1 MVIKYK
7 NIHPKILYIFFT
19 SLSLAIFFFSTAK
32 VEAKA
37 FDIKNIEISEPFEM
51 SFNKKKVIDKG
62 FKKAFSELFLLI
74 TNSSDQKKIDK
85 TKLNEIKSMVDSFS
99 IKEEKFVNEVYY
111 VSLDVSFNRKKI
123 FNFLEKKNIF
133 PSVPLKKNFFF
144 LPIIIDENKKDL
156 LIFSNNKIF
165 DEWNNDIKSFHLLEY
180 ILPSEDLEHI
190 NLIKSNYEFI
200 EQYDFKDVISKYYLK
215 DSIIALI
222 FKNEKELR
230 VLSRINIKDNV
241 ILKNQSF
248 SNTDVDDLKKI
259 KEIISNLKIIYE
271 DYWKSFNQINTSIKL
286 TLNIKVTNRN
296 NIKISNFEKIL
307 KEHDLINNFLIS
319 KFNSDFIYYQIIFNG
334 TPNNFLEVM
343 KEKNYN
349 FDTQNKIWFLK

>member
-1 MVIKYK
+1 MTIDFKK
-7 NIHPKILYIFFT
+7 IHLKILYIFFA
-19 SLSLAIFFFSTAK
+19 SLSLAIFFFSTTK

-74 TNSSDQKKIDK
+74 TNSTDQKKIDK
-85 TKLNEIKSMVDSFS
+85 TRLNEIKSMIDSFS
-99 IKEEKFVNEVYY
+99 IKEEKFIDEVYY

-133 PSVPLKKNFFF
+133 PSIPIKKTLFF

-165 DEWNNDIKSFHLLEY
+165 DEWNNDIKNFHLLEY
-180 ILPSEDLEHI
+180 ILPSEDLEHLS
-190 NLIKSNYEFI
+190 LIKNNYELI
-200 EQYDFKDVISKYYLK
+200 EQYDFNDVISSYNLE

-222 FKNEKELR
+222 FKNEKEVR
-230 VLSRINIKDNV
+230 VLSKINIKDNV
-241 ILKNQSF
+241 IIKNQSF
-248 SNTDVDDLKKI
+248 SNTDIENLDQIKKI
-259 KEIISNLKIIYE
+259 IKNLKIIYD
-271 DYWKSFNQINTSIKL
+271 DYWKGFNQINTSIKL
-286 TLNIKVTNRN
+286 TLNVKVN
-296 NIKISNFEKIL
+296 NNDNYKVSNFEKTL
-307 KEHDLINNFLIS
+307 NEYDLISNFLIL
-319 KFNSDFIYYQIIFNG
+319 KFDKDFIYYQIVFNG
-334 TPNNFLEVM
+334 TPNNFLKTM

>member
-7 NIHPKILYIFFT
+7 KINSKFLYIFFT
-19 SLSLAIFFFSTAK
+19 FVSLAIFFFSTAK

-51 SFNKKKVIDKG
+51 GFNKKKVIDKG

-74 TNSSDQKKIDK
+74 TNSSDQTKIKK

-99 IKEEKFVNEVYY
+99 IKEEKFINEIYH

-123 FNFLEKKNIF
+123 FNFLEKKNVF
-133 PSVPLKKNFFF
+133 PSVPLKKNIFF

-165 DEWNNDIKSFHLLEY
+165 NEWNNDIKSFHLLEY

-200 EQYDFKDVISKYYLK
+200 EQYDFKEIISNYYLK

-222 FKNEKELR
+222 FKNENEVR
-230 VLSRINIKDNV
+230 VLSRININDNI
-241 ILKNQSF
+241 ILKNESF

-259 KEIISNLKIIYE
+259 KEIIVSLKIIYE

-286 TLNIKVTNRN
+286 ILNIKVANENNNR
-296 NIKISNFEKIL
+296 ISNFEETL
-307 KEHDLINNFLIS
+307 NDHDLINDFLIS
-319 KFNSDFIYYQIIFNG
+319 KFNSDYIYYQVIFNG